1 MIDAGGETK
10 LEVLIDNLAG
20 NAAHVL
26 VADAAI
32 VGTLRSG
39 GVSVFG
45 EAERSAILV
54 EEVLLFE
61 ADPEVGIVF
70 DGGAGVGGVGGAI
83 RMHDFAQNEVAV
95 LAGGVGIKSHGL
107 QNAV

>member
-1 MIDAGGETK
+1 M
-10 LEVLIDNLAG
+10 LINNLTS

-26 VADAAI
+26 VADAAVI
-32 VGTLRSG
+32 GTLWRG
-39 GVSVFG
+39 GVAILR
-45 EAERSAILV
+45 EAERTSILV